1 MRMWHIVLMDD
12 NINHFTNPTH
22 PLPGRQPNI
31 LDVAWLRVGDR
42 RIEQRRLMCD
52 FTQLE
57 MLAIITYLN
66 YIHIRY
72 TYIETIKY
80 NVALL

>member
-1 MRMWHIVLMDD
+1 MDD
-12 NINHFTNPTH
+12 NTNHFTNPTH

-57 MLAIITYLN
+57 MLAIITHLN

-80 NVALL
+80 ELLYYNAYYKYCN